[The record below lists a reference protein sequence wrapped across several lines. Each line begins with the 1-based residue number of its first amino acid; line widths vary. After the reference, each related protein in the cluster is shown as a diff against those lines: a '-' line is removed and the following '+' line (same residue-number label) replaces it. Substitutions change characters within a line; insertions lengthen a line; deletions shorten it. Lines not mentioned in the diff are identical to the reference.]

1 MGGGA
6 VRVLYI
12 DDDAGLSRLV
22 QKHLERRGYA
32 FEAAPNGD
40 AGIARIGQGGID
52 VVALDHYM
60 PGRDG
65 LDTLAEIHRMADP
78 PPVVYVTGT
87 QEGRIAVSALKAGAV
102 DYVVKDIQGEFLELL
117 QAAIDGAMEA
127 VRVRR
132 ERDAAEAE
140 VRASRD
146 RFEALATER
155 AMLLNEVNHRVGNSL
170 QLIAALLQ
178 LQSTAAA
185 APEIRDALSEARNRV
200 IAVAQVHRRLYA
212 SGQVHTVGVDQYLG
226 SLVSDIRLAGH
237 GERSAAMISVDAE
250 AIEIEPDRAVALGV
264 VVTELILNAQKYA
277 YPGGSGPVRVRFG
290 CREGRF
296 CDLVVEDDGVG
307 FDGTGAPR
315 STGLGRRIVAAMA
328 AKLGGEIAFD
338 AVERGTRVRLSFPL
352 RLEAAAAEAAQA
364 QA

>member
-1 MGGGA
+1 MGERA

-12 DDDAGLSRLV
+12 DDDAALARLV
-22 QKHLERRGYA
+22 QKHLERRGYRV
-32 FEAAPNGD
+32 ETAPDGD
-40 AGIARIGQGGID
+40 AGLARIAAGGID

-65 LDTLAEIHRMADP
+65 VSTLAAIREMSDP

-87 QEGRIAVSALKAGAV
+87 QEGRVAVAALKSGAV
-102 DYVVKDIQGEFLELL
+102 DYVVKDVQGEFLELL
-117 QAAIDGAMEA
+117 QAAIDGALET

-140 VRASRD
+140 LRASRD

-155 AMLLNEVNHRVGNSL
+155 AVLLNEVNHRVGNSL

-178 LQSTAAA
+178 LQSTAATN
-185 APEIRDALSEARNRV
+185 PEIRDALSEARNRV

-212 SGQVHTVGVDQYLG
+212 SGQVHTVGIDQYLG
-226 SLVSDIRLAGH
+226 ALVSDIRLAGH
-237 GERSAAMISVDAE
+237 AERSAAMISVDAE
-250 AIEIEPDRAVALGV
+250 PVEIEPDRAVALGV

-277 YPGGSGPVRVRFG
+277 YPGGSGPVRVRFAR
-290 CREGRF
+290 REERL
-296 CDLVVEDDGVG
+296 CDLLVEDDGVG
-307 FDGTGAPR
+307 FDAGGAPR

-328 AKLGGEIAFD
+328 AKLGGEIVYD
-338 AVERGTRVRLSFPL
+338 PVDRGTRVRLTFPIKPDSSG
-352 RLEAAAAEAAQA
+352 AEAVPA
-364 QA
+364 

>member
-1 MGGGA
+1 MGDKT

-12 DDDAGLSRLV
+12 DDDPGLSRLV

-32 FEAAPNGD
+32 VETAPGGD
-40 AGIARIGQGGID
+40 AGIARIGEGGVD

-60 PGRDG
+60 PGRNG
-65 LDTLAEIHRMADP
+65 LDTLAEIRRMADP

-87 QEGRIAVSALKAGAV
+87 QEGSVAVAALKAGAV

-117 QAAIDGAMEA
+117 HAAIDGALET

-155 AMLLNEVNHRVGNSL
+155 AVLLNEVNHRVGNSL

-178 LQSTAAA
+178 LQSTAAS

-212 SGQVHTVGVDQYLG
+212 SGQVHTVDIAQYLG
-226 SLVSDIRLAGH
+226 SLVSDIRLAGAT
-237 GERSAAMISVDAE
+237 GRAAAMITVEAE
-250 AIEIEPDRAVALGV
+250 PLELEPDRAVALGV

-277 YPGGSGPVRVRFG
+277 YPSGSGPVRVRFG
-290 CREGRF
+290 CREGRN

-307 FDGTGAPR
+307 FDTAGAPR

-338 AVERGTRVRLSFPL
+338 PVERGTRVRLSFP
-352 RLEAAAAEAAQA
+352 AAADAEQRETASA
-364 QA
+364 

>member
-1 MGGGA
+1 MGDRA

-22 QKHLERRGYA
+22 QKHLERRGYKV
-32 FEAAPNGD
+32 ETAPDGD

-65 LDTLAEIHRMADP
+65 LDTLAEIRRMTDP

-87 QEGRIAVSALKAGAV
+87 QEGRIAVAALKAGAV

-117 QAAIDGAMEA
+117 QAAVDGAMES

-155 AMLLNEVNHRVGNSL
+155 AVLLNEVNHRVGNSL

-178 LQSTAAA
+178 LQSNAAS

-212 SGQVHTVGVDQYLG
+212 SGQVRTVGVDQYLG
-226 SLVSDIRLAGH
+226 ALVSDIRLAGH
-237 GERSAAMISVDAE
+237 ADRSSAMISVHSE
-250 AIEIEPDRAVALGV
+250 PIEIEPDRAVALGV

-277 YPGGSGPVRVRFG
+277 YPGGSGPVRVHFG
-290 CREGRF
+290 CGGGTR

-307 FDGTGAPR
+307 IDAGQAPR

-338 AVERGTRVRLSFPL
+338 PVERGTRVRLSFPL
-352 RLEAAAAEAAQA
+352 RAESAADAATTPD
-364 QA
+364 

>member
-1 MGGGA
+1 MAERA

-12 DDDAGLSRLV
+12 DDDAGLARLV
-22 QKHLERRGYA
+22 QKHLQRRGYHV
-32 FEAAPNGD
+32 ETAPDGD
-40 AGIARIGQGGID
+40 AGLARIAAGGVD

-65 LDTLAEIHRMADP
+65 LSTLAAIRGMADP

-87 QEGRIAVSALKAGAV
+87 QEGSVAVAALKAGAV
-102 DYVVKDIQGEFLELL
+102 DYVVKDVQGEFLELL
-117 QAAIDGAMEA
+117 QAAIDGALET

-132 ERDAAEAE
+132 ERDAAETE
-140 VRASRD
+140 LRASRD

-155 AMLLNEVNHRVGNSL
+155 AVLLNEVNHRVGNSL

-178 LQSTAAA
+178 LQSTAASNQ
-185 APEIRDALSEARNRV
+185 EIRDALSEARNRV

-237 GERSAAMISVDAE
+237 AERSAAMISVEAE
-250 AIEIEPDRAVALGV
+250 PIEIEPDRAVALGV

-277 YPGGSGPVRVRFG
+277 YPDGSGPVRVRFG
-290 CREGRF
+290 CRESRE
-296 CDLVVEDDGVG
+296 CDLIVEDDGVG
-307 FDGTGAPR
+307 FDAGGAPR

-328 AKLGGEIAFD
+328 AKLGGEIVFD
-338 AVERGTRVRLSFPL
+338 PVERGTRVRLSFPL
-352 RLEAAAAEAAQA
+352 KLDTSGAEAMAS
-364 QA
+364 